1 MRLSSL
7 SLAVAVA
14 FLGLSTAH
22 AAQGPSVS
30 APEAAARIEQARALG
45 FDQVE
50 FSAQGR
56 NSIMIK
62 NAGVSRAV
70 RAAALR
76 ARNVDEVGA
85 LLRGALAQTLN
96 LSAGHDVQLDQF
108 NELADGRK
116 YYRMTQTYR
125 GIPVIG
131 DNITVQTDAAG
142 TVEAVFGSGIAIGN
156 LETGSRTNGID
167 TIKAATNAAL
177 QVDGVFLGSRSNIV
191 FDVQPH
197 LVVYALFGREP
208 TLAWEATV
216 RVDGANRPFASRIF
230 ADASSGA
237 LLNNITLITHAINRR
252 VYDVANGCVN
262 DTGSTIT
269 FPSGTTLKVSEG
281 GSTAG
286 QIQQVVAAYYQ
297 LGAVYWYFK
306 NNFGR
311 DSYDNAGGMM
321 SGYVR
326 TKFQSESCAGGNNAF
341 WYNRMMVMGAGGT
354 DFHDLSQSRDVT
366 FHEIGHGVTEYTSNL
381 IYQKE
386 PGGLNEASSDIW
398 GAAIEAWTNSFSGDP
413 SASTPINY
421 VPNAATWTIGEGL
434 SVSNGDPLRWM
445 NDPARDNYS
454 ADEYSDYTSRWGSC
468 SPSSSNDQCGVH
480 GSSGIAN
487 LAFYLMSQGGTHPRG
502 ATSVNVTA
510 IGIAKAARYVYETH
524 SSGSLS
530 SSASFSQFRNAMQAR
545 ARANANGGLCDEVR
559 IAQAWS
565 AVEVTGLAPQNANA
579 CGGGTNAAP
588 VANFSA
594 SASGLTVTFTD
605 SSTDSDGTIA
615 SRSWNF
621 GDGTTS
627 TATNPSK
634 TYAAAGTYS
643 VSLTVTDN
651 AGSTNTKTG
660 SVTVSSGGGGNVLT
674 NGVAKTGLSV
684 AQGASLSFTMTV
696 PAGAT
701 NLKFV
706 TSGGTGD
713 ADLYAK
719 FNSAASSSSYDC
731 KSEGST
737 TAETCTIATAQA
749 GTYYVTVYGYSASS
763 NFSLTG
769 SYTAGGSGG
778 TQTYSN
784 TTDFA
789 IGDNTTVDS
798 PITVSGRT
806 GNAPTNA
813 SVTVAIVH
821 TYQGDLK
828 VDLVAPDGTLY
839 NIHNRTGGG
848 TDNINKTVTLNLSSE
863 ALNGTWKL
871 RVNDNGAGD
880 TGRIDSWS
888 ITF

>member
-14 FLGLSTAH
+14 FIGLSSAQATPITNVTTA
-22 AAQGPSVS
+22 GS
-30 APEAAARIEQARALG
+30 ARAEQARALG
-45 FDQVE
+45 FDQAD
-50 FSAQGR
+50 FSADGR
-56 NSIMIK
+56 NNVMIK
-62 NAGVSRAV
+62 NAGTLSA
-70 RAAALR
+70 RAAGLR
-76 ARNVDEVGA
+76 ARNVDEVGT
-85 LLRGALAQTLN
+85 LLRGTLAEMLN

-125 GIPVIG
+125 GIPVFG

-142 TVEAVFGSGIAIGN
+142 NVEAVFGSGITIGN
-156 LETGSRTNGID
+156 LDTGSRTNGVEA
-167 TIKAATNAAL
+167 IKAATNAAL
-177 QVDGVFLGSRSNIV
+177 QADGAFGANGARTDIV

-197 LVVYALFGREP
+197 LVVYALFGHAP

-216 RVDGANRPFASRIF
+216 HVDGTSSPFASRIF

-262 DTGSTIT
+262 DSGSVT
-269 FPSGTTLKVSEG
+269 FPAGTTLKVSEG

-286 QIQQVVAAYYQ
+286 QIQQVVDAYYQ

-326 TKFQSESCAGGNNAF
+326 SKFQSESCNGGNNAF

-354 DFHDLSQSRDVT
+354 SFHDLSQSKDVT
-366 FHEIGHGVTEYTSNL
+366 FHEIGHGVTEYTSGL

-398 GAAIEAWTNSFSGDP
+398 GAAIEAWTNSFAGDP
-413 SASTPINY
+413 GAGTAINY
-421 VPNAATWTIGEGL
+421 APNAATWTMGEGL
-434 SVSNGDPLRWM
+434 DVSNGDPLRWM
-445 NDPARDNYS
+445 NDPERDGYS
-454 ADEYSDYTSRWGSC
+454 ADEYSDYTSRWGNC
-468 SPSSSNDQCGVH
+468 TPSSSNDRCGVH

-487 LAFYLMSQGGTHPRG
+487 LAFHLMSQGGTHPRG
-502 ATSVNVTA
+502 ATNINVTA
-510 IGIAKAARYVYETH
+510 IGITKAAKYIYETH

-530 SSASFSQFRNAMQAR
+530 TSATFSAFRNAMMAR
-545 ARANANGGLCDEVR
+545 ARANSANGGLCDEVR
-559 IAQAWS
+559 IGQAWD
-565 AVEVTGLAPQNANA
+565 AVEVTGLAPQDANA
-579 CGGGTNAAP
+579 CGGGVNAAP
-588 VANFSA
+588 TANFS
-594 SASGLTVTFTD
+594 SAVNGLTATFTD
-605 SSTDSDGTIA
+605 SSTDSDGSIA

-627 TATNPSK
+627 SATNPSK
-634 TYAAAGTYS
+634 TYSAAGTYT
-643 VSLTVTDN
+643 VTLTVTDN
-651 AGSTNTKTG
+651 GGATNTKTS
-660 SVTVSSGGGGNVLT
+660 SVTVTSGGGGGTVLT

-684 AQGASLSFTMTV
+684 AKGASLSFTMVV

-719 FNSAASSSSYDC
+719 FNAAASSASYDC
-731 KSEGST
+731 KSEGTT
-737 TAETCTIATAQA
+737 TAETCSIATAQA
-749 GTYYVTVYGYSASS
+749 GTYYVTIYGYSAASGI
-763 NFSLTG
+763 SLTG
-769 SYTAGGSGG
+769 SYTAGGG
-778 TQTYSN
+778 TQTYTN
-784 TTDFA
+784 TTDYA

-806 GNAPTNA
+806 GNAPSNA

-839 NIHNRTGGG
+839 NIHNRSGGG
-848 TDNINKTVTLNLSSE
+848 TNDVNKTVTLNLSSE

-871 RVNDNGAGD
+871 RVNDNAGGD
-880 TGRIDSWS
+880 TGKIDSWS